1 MKRKATPRVAASTAI
16 ETLEQVVSVLNP
28 ETEPG
33 ELASQMVRAL
43 AAPGRLEGARLWRI
57 VDGTP
62 AVWQES
68 GELPPPDLRGIQNI
82 LRGKDSG
89 KTDRVISGCLG
100 VPGIL

>member
-1 MKRKATPRVAASTAI
+1 MKRKSTARVPSATAI

-33 ELASQMVRAL
+33 ELAAQMVRAL

-68 GELPPPDLRGIQNI
+68 GELPPADLDGIKDI

-89 KTDRVISGCLG
+89 KEWNEPHLAPRTRR
-100 VPGIL
+100 